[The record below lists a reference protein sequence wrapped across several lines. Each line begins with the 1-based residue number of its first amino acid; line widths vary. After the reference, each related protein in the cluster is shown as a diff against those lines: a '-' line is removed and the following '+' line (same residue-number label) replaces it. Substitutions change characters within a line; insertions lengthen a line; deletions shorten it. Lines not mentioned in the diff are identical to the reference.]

1 MSEWKEFRLDRLFAI
16 KGSTTTK
23 LEVLEDKYG
32 VGKYNYVT
40 TSASNNGVDSH
51 YNHFTEHGN
60 VIVVESACMGF
71 ATYQATD
78 FSASDHVE
86 ILHPKFDLSFG
97 IAMFFVTL
105 LNGEN
110 FKFSYGRKCNQV
122 KIRSMVL
129 RLPIQ
134 HDASG
139 EPLIDMLKKYSD
151 DGYVPDWDF
160 MEQYM
165 KSLNTQPLVT
175 QRGGSALPTLG
186 VDQWKEFSLT
196 RICQIS
202 MGNKFDN
209 DKMSHENPT
218 VNFVS
223 RTAENNGVA
232 DFVDAINGIEPY
244 AAGSLTVAL
253 GGSIGSCFLQEK
265 PFYTGQNVAVLVFD
279 SVVGNTAKLFLST
292 SSRIPLFSMTISS
305 HRSNASSIICV
316 ENMIM

>member
-1 MSEWKEFRLDRLFAI
+1 MMELKVSEWKEFRLDRLFAI

-40 TSASNNGVDSH
+40 TSASNNGVDGH

-134 HDASG
+134 HDAAG
-139 EPLIDMLKKYSD
+139 QPVIDPSRKYSD

-165 KSLNTQPLVT
+165 KSLNHPSLTT
-175 QRGGSALPTLG
+175 NRGG
-186 VDQWKEFSLT
+186 V
-196 RICQIS
+196 QIS
-202 MGNKFDN
+202 Y
-209 DKMSHENPT
+209 SW
-218 VNFVS
+218 
-223 RTAENNGVA
+223 
-232 DFVDAINGIEPY
+232 
-244 AAGSLTVAL
+244 
-253 GGSIGSCFLQEK
+253 C
-265 PFYTGQNVAVLVFD
+265 
-279 SVVGNTAKLFLST
+279 
-292 SSRIPLFSMTISS
+292 
-305 HRSNASSIICV
+305 
-316 ENMIM
+316 